1 MNNYQSRLETV
12 KKYTLDIKHARY
24 TSASIRPVLKHCLEE
39 LQELVD
45 KETPKEPILYTDVI
59 HGKEENV
66 YQCPN
71 CSSFLGYE
79 EECKEEEYQST
90 YCCGCGQKIDWSDY
104 GKYLDQEKE
113 K

>member
-1 MNNYQSRLETV
+1 MNTYQDKLEIV
-12 KKYTLDIKHARY
+12 KKYVLDPKHARY
-24 TSASIRPVLKHCLEE
+24 TSASIRPFLKHLLEE

-90 YCCGCGQKIDWSDY
+90 YCCGCGQRLDWSKMQD
-104 GKYLDQEKE
+104 G
-113 K
+113 

>member
-1 MNNYQSRLETV
+1 MNNYQDKLETV
-12 KKYTLDIKHARY
+12 KKYVLDIKHVRY
-24 TSASIRPVLKHCLEE
+24 ISASTRPLLKQCSER

-59 HGKEENV
+59 HGKETNI

-79 EECKEEEYQST
+79 EECYQSL
-90 YCCGCGQKIDWSDY
+90 YCSGCGQKLDWSKKQD
-104 GKYLDQEKE
+104 G
-113 K
+113 

>member
-1 MNNYQSRLETV
+1 MNTYKDKLEFV
-12 KKYTLDIKHARY
+12 KKNILDTKVTRY
-24 TSASIRPVLKHCLEE
+24 QDASIRPILRYCLER
-39 LQELVD
+39 LQELVE

-66 YQCPN
+66 YECPN

-104 GKYLDQEKE
+104 GKYLD
-113 K
+113 

>member
-1 MNNYQSRLETV
+1 MEG
-12 KKYTLDIKHARY
+12 
-24 TSASIRPVLKHCLEE
+24 

>member
-12 KKYTLDIKHARY
+12 KKYTLDPNYSRY
-24 TSASIRPVLKHCLEE
+24 PVASIRPVLKHCLER

-59 HGKEENV
+59 HGKETNV

-71 CSSFLGYE
+71 CTSFLG
-79 EECKEEEYQST
+79 
-90 YCCGCGQKIDWSDY
+90 
-104 GKYLDQEKE
+104 
-113 K
+113 

>member
-1 MNNYQSRLETV
+1 MNTYKDKLEFV
-12 KKYTLDIKHARY
+12 KKNILDPKVTRY
-24 TSASIRPVLKHCLEE
+24 QVASIRPILRYCLER

-90 YCCGCGQKIDWSDY
+90 YCCGCGQRLDWSKMQD
-104 GKYLDQEKE
+104 G
-113 K
+113 